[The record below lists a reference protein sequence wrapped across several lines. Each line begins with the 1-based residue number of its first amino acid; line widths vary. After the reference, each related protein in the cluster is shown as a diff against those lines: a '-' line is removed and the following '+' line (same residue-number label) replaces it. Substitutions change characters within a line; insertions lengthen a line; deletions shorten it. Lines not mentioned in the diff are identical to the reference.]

1 MASAKKNS
9 PTLSDAAY
17 GGRFLIKFGAIALV
31 VLMVGRV
38 VLNMSVNLYKFLNP
52 PKAPPPTYGFGT
64 LPPLEFPSTG
74 PTIASYT
81 LQTKTGTLPKLV
93 TQLPVFF
100 MPKQSIGVLS
110 LDEAKKQAAA
120 LGFAFAPE
128 QTSTTTYRWKRNSPL
143 PATLDIDIVSKHLTM
158 KVDWASDPGFLSQK
172 SLPPQ
177 QTAITQ
183 VRETLQE
190 AGLSAPDMATS
201 GAKISF
207 LRASGTSYIPAVS
220 LSEADFIQVNIWRSP
235 IRETY
240 SLVRPDPL
248 QGNAHF
254 IFSGSRDT
262 NSSIVQADFSYAP
275 IDYERFETYGLIA
288 PQTAWQTLQAGKG
301 FVAHIDT
308 GVQQATVRNVYL
320 AYYESD
326 TPQRYL
332 QPVYVFVGDQNF
344 FAYVPAVAVSP
355 TAPSSQSSN
364 R

>member
-1 MASAKKNS
+1 MASAKQTS

-17 GGRFLIKFGAIALV
+17 GGRLFIKFGAIALV

-38 VLNMSVNLYKFLNP
+38 VLNMSVSLYKFLNP

-64 LPPLEFPSTG
+64 LPPLEFPGAG
-74 PTIASYT
+74 PTITSYT

-93 TQLPVFF
+93 TQMPVFF
-100 MPKQSIGVLS
+100 MPKQAIGVLS
-110 LDEAKKQAAA
+110 LDDAKKQAAA

-128 QTSTTTYRWKRNSPL
+128 QTSTTTYRWKRSSPL
-143 PATLDIDIVSKHLTM
+143 PATLDIDIISKHFTM
-158 KVDWASDPGFLSQK
+158 KVDWASNPGFLSQK
-172 SLPPQ
+172 VLPSQ
-177 QTAITQ
+177 QTAIIR

-190 AGLSAPDMATS
+190 AGLSARDMAT
-201 GAKISF
+201 GEAKISF

-220 LSEADFIQVNIWRSP
+220 LSEADFVQVNIWRSP
-235 IRETY
+235 ILGKY
-240 SLVRPDPL
+240 PLVRPDPL

-254 IFSGSRDT
+254 ILSGGIDAGSR
-262 NSSIVQADFSYAP
+262 IVQADFTYTP
-275 IDYERFETYGLIA
+275 VDYERFETYGLIT
-288 PQTAWQTLQAGKG
+288 PQTAWQALQAGKG
-301 FVAHIDT
+301 FVAYIDT
-308 GVQQATVRNVYL
+308 GVQQATIRSVYL

-326 TPQRYL
+326 APQLYL

-355 TAPSSQSSN
+355 AALSSQSSN